1 MSRPAGTGAFFTA
14 LTALLTAAAAVLPV
28 LSACLMLSFC
38 KAQPN
43 TEEEPITE

>member
-1 MSRPAGTGAFFTA
+1 MSRPARTGAFFTA
-14 LTALLTAAAAVLPV
+14 LTALLPV